1 MARPTL
7 DPVAMLERLVA
18 FDTTSANSNLDLIEF
33 GAEHLRTVG
42 CEPELVFDETGAKA
56 NLIGTIGP
64 DRAGGVVLSGHT
76 DVVPVAGQSWATD
89 PFRLTQRN
97 GRLYGRG
104 TADMKAFLAVGL
116 ALAPEFAAADLL
128 RPVHFALSYDEE
140 VGCLGV
146 RRMIPALAGGTA
158 TPAAVIVGEPTGMR
172 VVTAHK
178 GIRTFRTTVTGVE
191 AHSSAPASGV
201 NAIYFAAKAISF
213 LRSEARRLAAE
224 GAAANS
230 GYTPPV
236 ATISVGTIEGGTALN
251 IVPKTC
257 TFTWEC
263 RVLPGA
269 NAEAIPDSFHR
280 FIAEELL
287 PAALAESPFAAIVT
301 EPTGAVPAFDGGT
314 DSPAATLALKLAGSN
329 RTERVAY
336 GSEAG
341 LFQESGLSTVLCGPG
356 DIADAHKPNESLA
369 ITQLDACVA
378 FHRRLIEHLTAAR

>member
-1 MARPTL
+1 
-7 DPVAMLERLVA
+7 MLARLVA
-18 FDTTSANSNLDLIEF
+18 FDTTSAKSNLDLIEF
-33 GAEHLRTVG
+33 AAEHLRTVG
-42 CEPELVFDETGAKA
+42 CEPDLVFDETGAKA

-76 DVVPVAGQSWATD
+76 DVVPVAGQAWDTD
-89 PFRLTQRN
+89 PFCLTQRD

-116 ALAPEFAAADLL
+116 AFAPEFAAADLQ
-128 RPVHFALSYDEE
+128 RPVHFAFSYDEE

-146 RRMIPALAGGTA
+146 RRMIPALAGGA
-158 TPAAVIVGEPTGMR
+158 ARPAAVIVGEPTGMR

-224 GAAANS
+224 GAAADS
-230 GYTPPV
+230 GYTPAM
-236 ATISVGTIEGGTALN
+236 ATVSVGTIEGGTALN

-269 NAEAIPDSFHR
+269 NADAIPDNFHR

-301 EPTGAVPAFDGGT
+301 EATGAVPAFDGGT
-314 DSPAATLALKLAGSN
+314 DSHAATLSLKLAGSN